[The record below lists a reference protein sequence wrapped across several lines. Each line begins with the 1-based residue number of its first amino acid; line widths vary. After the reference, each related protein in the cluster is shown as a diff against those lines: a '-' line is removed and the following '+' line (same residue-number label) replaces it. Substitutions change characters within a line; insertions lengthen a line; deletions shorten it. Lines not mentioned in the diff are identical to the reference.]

1 MEGNKRQEPMTMPD
15 SKRQKTLTS
24 LSDEGEICVFI
35 YFIPA
40 TNIKKKKEMAVATPS
55 DVDMQDA
62 NENNVEKG
70 IIDTLDASK
79 VCFVCLHVM
88 MSSY

>member
-1 MEGNKRQEPMTMPD
+1 
-15 SKRQKTLTS
+15 
-24 LSDEGEICVFI
+24 
-35 YFIPA
+35 
-40 TNIKKKKEMAVATPS
+40 MAAATPS

-88 MSSY
+88 MSSC

>member
-1 MEGNKRQEPMTMPD
+1 MEGSKRQEPMTMPE

-40 TNIKKKKEMAVATPS
+40 TNIKKKKEMAAATPS

-88 MSSY
+88 MSHY